1 MDLWRN
7 TNPLPLLVIIGVT
20 FALVWGWSSVF
31 WVFSGGVFLGIGKL
45 FCCVSFVEGYGSLFL
60 LPCWIVADSSS
71 WFVCLSFIV
80 CFISY
85 AWVVGC
91 FMTYV
96 VGCYF
101 NGSGSRE
108 LLFICFFILFVFF
121 GQICFF
127 ILFVWEPA
135 LAVCSRLGL
144 LVLCLGF

>member
-1 MDLWRN
+1 M
-7 TNPLPLLVIIGVT
+7 
-20 FALVWGWSSVF
+20 
-31 WVFSGGVFLGIGKL
+31 
-45 FCCVSFVEGYGSLFL
+45 
-60 LPCWIVADSSS
+60 ADSSS